1 MARTGVLPPFSD
13 PYFRSISWESSG
25 TSTADC
31 HVPDQ
36 TTWSGYY
43 DNDMVW
49 CCLKSSGEGCGWESC
64 WHIELMRG
72 QNLVETRWSGGR
84 CLVHPCPGD
93 KHQKTCCVA
102 VRLLLMA
109 LVNGEPLQFPA
120 ASELASSLQGVVSFR
135 LQKGLPRPIARK
147 NPDVLQRLIGAASP
161 TSHRSIDIQWNI
173 MYCKYVEIY
182 YVSMRDIILYIY
194 MSTVS
199 IYMSFASMPYN
210 CQRTTLHL
218 MKSVYLSVRL
228 LLLVC
233 SQTPTSDRWPRL
245 FGRFLPQLHLVP
257 WLAVSS
263 MPLEGA
269 NFS

>member
-1 MARTGVLPPFSD
+1 MGLSENGVPPNPRIYHQFSQMARTGVLPPFSD

-25 TSTADC
+25 TSTADWY
-31 HVPDQ
+31 HAPDQ

-102 VRLLLMA
+102 VRLLLMP

-120 ASELASSLQGVVSFR
+120 ASELASSLQ
-135 LQKGLPRPIARK
+135 
-147 NPDVLQRLIGAASP
+147 RLIGAASP
-161 TSHRSIDIQWNI
+161 NIPQVYWYTMKHIFVRVCI

-182 YVSMRDIILYIY
+182 YVSMRDIILYIC
-194 MSTVS
+194 SLSVFTWV
-199 IYMSFASMPYN
+199 
-210 CQRTTLHL
+210 LHL
-218 MKSVYLSVRL
+218 
-228 LLLVC
+228 C
-233 SQTPTSDRWPRL
+233 PTIVN
-245 FGRFLPQLHLVP
+245 GQLCT
-257 WLAVSS
+257 
-263 MPLEGA
+263 
-269 NFS
+269 